1 MPTDLLAPD
10 RGQMEETVWR
20 DVGIGNIVRDPD
32 DRLWTILDEK
42 TGWIK
47 EQSVQTG
54 ETRVRIKP
62 AGEVWIYVP
71 SESEARDLLDK
82 ELGARILRG
91 IEDREHTIH
100 RAAMFRVD
108 PVKRAVNPLRDH
120 IDWFHGVNVD
130 DVWRRHNGTKANPS
144 DKERKKAS
152 LDELV
157 QAHDEFHADP
167 DLWPHRM
174 AHHHG

>member
-1 MPTDLLAPD
+1 MADLLAPD
-10 RGQMEETVWR
+10 RGQMEQTTWAEVTV
-20 DVGIGNIVRDPD
+20 GHIVRDAN
-32 DRLWTILDEK
+32 DRLWTILGDK

-47 EQSVQTG
+47 ERMVLTG
-54 ETRVRIKP
+54 EERVRHKP
-62 AGEVWIYVP
+62 SGNVSIYVP
-71 SESEARDLLDK
+71 SESECRDLLDA
-82 ELGARILRG
+82 ELGARILRL

-108 PVKRAVNPLRDH
+108 PVRRAVNPLRDH

-144 DKERKKAS
+144 DKARKKAS
-152 LDELV
+152 LEELV
-157 QAHDEFHADP
+157 EAHDEMHADP
-167 DLWPHRM
+167 YMWPHRM